1 MGRERRGC
9 VREGERNYVPTQT
22 YRSFPL
28 AGLRQVKDKMGNM
41 SITVFKVKTH
51 RVSFL
56 KRGTPPFANRP
67 TDCSYPGGLFPSLV
81 RSPC

>member
-1 MGRERRGC
+1 VMGRERRGC

-56 KRGTPPFANRP
+56 KRG
-67 TDCSYPGGLFPSLV
+67 DSSLGCMF
-81 RSPC
+81 STFSSFI